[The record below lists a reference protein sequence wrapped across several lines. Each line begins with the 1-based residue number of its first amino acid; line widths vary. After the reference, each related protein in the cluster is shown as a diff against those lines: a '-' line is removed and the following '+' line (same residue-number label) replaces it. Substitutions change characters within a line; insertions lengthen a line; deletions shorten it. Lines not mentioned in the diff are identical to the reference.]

1 MDKDFKIERLKKK
14 KELFTFIFLFLRISF
29 VKCFILETK
38 CPNWCL
44 CPLNNE
50 KKKRHY
56 PMKIC
61 LLLLPLLVEEIA
73 A

>member
-44 CPLNNE
+44 CPLNIE
-50 KKKRHY
+50 KKKKETLSNED
-56 PMKIC
+56 MFTLITI
-61 LLLLPLLVEEIA
+61 VS
-73 A
+73 